1 LLDCQFGV
9 VAALAGKCASAPP
22 SKVNQPSADCRERPA
37 MPAPGSSTSANV
49 SGTSDSRISND
60 PNLQISLPT
69 TAFEFQ
75 IKTQYQI
82 YEGASEDIDV
92 PREEHHA
99 LAMFERSDGRL
110 VQAHGLSAEHEDQDA
125 EQSCDEV
132 KLPHGC
138 ESRSDSS
145 RRINEKA
152 SRRD

>member
-1 LLDCQFGV
+1 
-9 VAALAGKCASAPP
+9 
-22 SKVNQPSADCRERPA
+22 

-132 KLPHGC
+132 KLPHGF
-138 ESRSDSS
+138 ESRAILAEESM
-145 RRINEKA
+145 RRHLARIRLIRLWAKVLSA
-152 SRRD
+152 